1 MYNMQRKISLIFTFS
16 MLLGFPKYAYTQ
28 TTKSKELLC
37 KQRTIQYL
45 NDFELYKKSET
56 STRDVLRFF
65 EKQNDENTKQIMP
78 FWVNTISVGNEAMLL
93 DFKQRINDITWIENE
108 VEAYIN
114 QDDIIKVTVPITYRY
129 KPNPSDEQ
137 PKVIQVVRVF
147 QYNANNKIVSIV
159 NESFIKPKDVK
170 KSKKV
175 EKPFIVKSPTP
186 PPKPAEEILDIDPEY
201 YDETFGDI
209 IDSKVISS
217 PEVESKIKLV
227 GTPKNNDWY
236 LGSSLMMSSL
246 HLRKSFLYQDLSR
259 YSLTLTNS
267 RGLGVYISNTQSQ
280 RSSLNAENHGFAPN
294 AFAYAKSTLEYEA
307 VNQNK
312 SFEYVSTDGNLER
325 NYVGL
330 SGSIK
335 RESKPSSFF
344 LSGRFGVVI
353 TRGQVWDYYSGN
365 LSLVKTD
372 NGYYISD
379 LTDVNTID
387 FQVGLGLN
395 MAVIKKVFLLSVN
408 ADITDNGSISNS
420 VGLAFRINNYKK

>member
-170 KSKKV
+170 KRPANHTVPYEEWKTKKHNDA
-175 EKPFIVKSPTP
+175 IT
-186 PPKPAEEILDIDPEY
+186 I
-201 YDETFGDI
+201 GDV
-209 IDSKVISS
+209 IDSIVISSSPPFWDVS

-236 LGSSLMMSSL
+236 LGSSLMMSPL